1 MTFKVELVQKEDAQ
15 SMLSYLKEVGSET
28 NFLLFGAEGVGL
40 SIEEEMNM
48 LDSFS
53 KTPYKKCMSLKMI
66 QKS

>member
-28 NFLLFGAEGVGL
+28 SFLLFGAEGVGL
-40 SIEEEMNM
+40 SIEEEMNV

-53 KTPYKKCMSLKMI
+53 KTPYK
-66 QKS
+66 